1 MENHGLRFDVRRFC
15 GAPLITLS
23 GNLDSWQFEML
34 RNLLHSFKWK
44 GHKDVILNFSNMN
57 LTARESADA
66 LAEALRSWR
75 PEMAVHLVAQSDVA
89 KALGRITF
97 PFRTH
102 LCSSMDEAAEYICR
116 SRRTM
121 DERFLRTDTDQ
132 QSVTELPIAA

>member
-15 GAPLITLS
+15 GAPLISLT

-57 LTARESADA
+57 LTGRESADA
-66 LAEALRSWR
+66 LAEAIRSWR

-89 KALGRITF
+89 KTLRRIAF

-102 LCSSMDEAAEYICR
+102 LCSSLDEAAEYICR
-116 SRRTM
+116 SRRMT
-121 DERFLRTDTDQ
+121 DERFLSSDMDRE
-132 QSVTELPIAA
+132 SVTELRIAA